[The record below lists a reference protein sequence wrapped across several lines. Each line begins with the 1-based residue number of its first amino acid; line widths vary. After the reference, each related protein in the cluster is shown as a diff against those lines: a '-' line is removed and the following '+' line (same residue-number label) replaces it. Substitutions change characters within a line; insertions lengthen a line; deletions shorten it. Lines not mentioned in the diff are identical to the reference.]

1 MEIENKIS
9 VILPVY
15 NSQEFLSQS
24 INSILNQTYKNFE
37 LIIINDGST
46 DNSKEICKYFSK
58 KDNRIIFI
66 DKDHEGLTKSLNK
79 ALKIAKGK
87 YIARQDADDVSL
99 PERFEKQINWFL
111 KNERRVLCGTN
122 CKILNNNNFY
132 KNNKSLKFTNSGIK
146 KKLKYSNCFV
156 HSTAMFLRN
165 SSQKLG
171 NYDEN
176 LEYAQDYDLW
186 WKLATLGEV
195 GNLNEKL
202 LILRN
207 RENSISVKNKNNQT
221 LNFIQSCVKFY
232 AYNKKIV
239 GINEN
244 KDLKFYENNNLTKNK
259 IKVMKYLYNDKLD
272 EKINFKNLN
281 LKQLLE
287 LFAHPNLLIRKI
299 IKKIIN

>member
-37 LIIINDGST
+37 LIIIDDGST
-46 DNSKEICKYFSK
+46 DKSKEICEYFSK

-122 CKILNNNNFY
+122 CKILNDNNFY

-165 SSQKLG
+165 SSQK
-171 NYDEN
+171 
-176 LEYAQDYDLW
+176 
-186 WKLATLGEV
+186 
-195 GNLNEKL
+195 
-202 LILRN
+202 
-207 RENSISVKNKNNQT
+207 
-221 LNFIQSCVKFY
+221 
-232 AYNKKIV
+232 
-239 GINEN
+239 
-244 KDLKFYENNNLTKNK
+244 
-259 IKVMKYLYNDKLD
+259 
-272 EKINFKNLN
+272 
-281 LKQLLE
+281 
-287 LFAHPNLLIRKI
+287 IRKLR
-299 IKKIIN
+299 